1 MNSSFVPLAEPAGRP
16 FAFELATAM
25 TLASEQTGS
34 SLI

>member
-1 MNSSFVPLAEPAGRP
+1 MNLELGAFGGTSGRP
-16 FAFELATAM
+16 FALELATAM